1 MNRLS
6 FDFNEVVSV
15 KANLGIS
22 ANVKRAA
29 SYRLRSRP
37 LDARGRS
44 QNDFIC
50 AAKLD
55 RLFEL

>member
-1 MNRLS
+1 MNSLS
-6 FDFNEVVSV
+6 FDINEVVSA
-15 KANLGIS
+15 KAHIGL

-55 RLFEL
+55 KLFEL